1 MTNITLLD
9 YQLIEDTFSRPMYYA
24 NVHSFALLDRLNS
37 ASEILTDE
45 DSQSK
50 IKILTDG
57 IKNSDGN
64 IAKTVFVEE
73 HLDLFKDLNDRIFEA
88 KCIKIN
94 AQKGTA
100 MDYQTFVEQ
109 LNEKELI
116 SKIEKALESHVNIFV
131 DSEEDSSVTN
141 RFNVKITIVT
151 EKMDRF
157 FNSEEVY
164 LFKVDLDYEDVY
176 EDAEVSIPINVDQM
190 MRLVKMAEVIDKH
203 FMQAFEG
210 E

>member
-1 MTNITLLD
+1 
-9 YQLIEDTFSRPMYYA
+9 
-24 NVHSFALLDRLNS
+24 
-37 ASEILTDE
+37 
-45 DSQSK
+45 
-50 IKILTDG
+50 
-57 IKNSDGN
+57 
-64 IAKTVFVEE
+64 
-73 HLDLFKDLNDRIFEA
+73 
-88 KCIKIN
+88 
-94 AQKGTA
+94 